1 MLFEKIVKKTR
12 HSQRKKIF
20 LDKNYAIFTVLN
32 AMCSVLVPRP
42 PFFKQPVIFFGA
54 DVTHPAAGDE
64 KKPSIAAVSD
74 SVMSVLCQRKIKRG
88 GGVEELTV
96 S

>member
-20 LDKNYAIFTVLN
+20 LDKNFAIFTVLN
-32 AMCSVLVPRP
+32 AICSVLVLRP

-88 GGVEELTV
+88 GGGGLR